1 MGDAKEQIK
10 IIAQPTLE
18 KDVCQFIVEYPIY
31 SDGTIV
37 CRDKVTAW
45 NSLLLEE
52 LIELAEIKEILLSGS
67 TLTLTKN
74 SNEPWKKLG
83 KKIGSIIRSHIQS
96 GKPLF
101 PKTNSDDKSR
111 LTSNISIEEQVKDLL
126 DKEINPAV
134 ASHGGR
140 VSLVEVKKQTVYL
153 ELSGGCQGCGMA
165 KATLKQGIERAILE
179 SIPAIESVVDVTDHS
194 SGQRPYYKSGS

>member
-1 MGDAKEQIK
+1 MDDAKEQIK

-18 KDVCQFIVEYPIY
+18 EDVCQFIVEHPIY
-31 SDGTIV
+31 PDGIIV

-45 NSLLLEE
+45 NSPLLEE
-52 LIELAEIKEILLSGS
+52 LIELTEIREISLSGA
-67 TLTLTKN
+67 TLTLAKH
-74 SNEPWKKLG
+74 SNAPWQRLG
-83 KKIGSIIRSHIQS
+83 KIIGSIIRSHIQS

-101 PKTNSDDKSR
+101 PRTNPDDKPKV
-111 LTSNISIEEQVKDLL
+111 THNISIEEQVKDLL
-126 DKEINPAV
+126 AKKINPSV
-134 ASHGGR
+134 ASHGGH